1 MSLLA
6 IQLPPRPRPPAAP
19 AGADTPPAEFDYVFT
34 ADRKTVSAT
43 GRATPAR
50 LPKADIV
57 VAVMADT
64 DVSWHRLTLPKAPR
78 ARLRAALGALLEE
91 TLLDDEDITHLA
103 LAPKATAGQ
112 SVWLAAV
119 RKPWLKALLE
129 TLESGGVPVE
139 RVMPASSPDDGPRV
153 HFFLDGPAES
163 SLTLAIAHADGATT
177 VRANGTLARTLLP
190 TGGAKVRW
198 TATPAAAAAAE
209 RWLGGPVA
217 LRTEAE
223 RTLRATRTP
232 WNLRQFDLAPKNR
245 GSLVLREAWR
255 SFVSEDWRAVR
266 WGVAALAGAS
276 VLGLNLAAWRQ
287 EKVIEAKRAEMTALL
302 RASHPGVRAVI
313 DAPAQMLRETE
324 RLRAAAGKPGDTD
337 LEVLLGAAAAAWPD
351 GQGPV
356 QTLKFESG
364 RLVLAAPGWGEPQLA
379 QFRDRLRTVGLEV
392 EMSEGRVTLGR
403 NARGV
408 S

>member
-6 IQLPPRPRPPAAP
+6 IQLPARPRPPSAP
-19 AGADTPPAEFDYVFT
+19 AGADTPPAEFDYVLSP
-34 ADRKTVSAT
+34 DRRSVGAT

-64 DVSWHRLTLPKAPR
+64 DVSWHRVTVPKAPR
-78 ARLRAALGALLEE
+78 ARLRAALGALLED
-91 TLLDDEDITHLA
+91 TLLDDDETTHLA
-103 LAPKATAGQ
+103 LAPKAAAGQ
-112 SVWLAAV
+112 NVWVAAV
-119 RKPWLKALLE
+119 RRPWLKALLD
-129 TLESGGVPVE
+129 TLESAGVPVE

-153 HFFLDGPAES
+153 HFFTDGPAEG
-163 SLTLAIAHADGATT
+163 SLTLAIAHADGAAT

-190 TGGAKVRW
+190 AGGAKVRW

-217 LRTEAE
+217 LRTEPE
-223 RTLRATRTP
+223 RTLRATRTA

-245 GSLVLREAWR
+245 GMLVLREGWR
-255 SFVSEDWRAVR
+255 AFVSEDWRSVR
-266 WGVAALAGAS
+266 WGLAALAGAS

-287 EKVIEAKRAEMTALL
+287 EQVIDAKRAEMTALL
-302 RASHPGVRAVI
+302 RATHPGVRAVI

-356 QTLKFESG
+356 QTLKFEGG

-379 QFRDRLRTVGLEV
+379 QFRDRLRPVGLDV
-392 EMSEGRVTLGR
+392 EMAEGRVTLLR
-403 NARGV
+403 SARGV

>member
-6 IQLPPRPRPPAAP
+6 IQLPARPRPPSAP
-19 AGADTPPAEFDYVFT
+19 AGADTPPAEFDYVLSP
-34 ADRKTVSAT
+34 DRRTVGAT

-64 DVSWHRLTLPKAPR
+64 DVSWHRVTVPKAPR
-78 ARLRAALGALLEE
+78 ARLRAALGALLED
-91 TLLDDEDITHLA
+91 TLLDDDETTHLA
-103 LAPKATAGQ
+103 LAPKAAAGQ
-112 SVWLAAV
+112 NVWVAAV
-119 RKPWLKALLE
+119 RRPWLKALLD
-129 TLESGGVPVE
+129 TLESAGVPVE

-153 HFFLDGPAES
+153 HFFTDGPAEG
-163 SLTLAIAHADGATT
+163 SLTLAIAHADGAAT

-190 TGGAKVRW
+190 SGGAKVRW

-217 LRTEAE
+217 LRTEPE
-223 RTLRATRTP
+223 RTLRATRTS

-245 GSLVLREAWR
+245 GMLALREGWR
-255 SFVSEDWRAVR
+255 SFVSEDWRSVR
-266 WGVAALAGAS
+266 WGLATLAGAS

-287 EKVIEAKRAEMTALL
+287 EQVIDAKRAEMTALL
-302 RASHPGVRAVI
+302 RAAHPGVRAVI

-356 QTLKFESG
+356 QTLKFEGG

-379 QFRDRLRTVGLEV
+379 QFRDRLRPVGLDV
-392 EMSEGRVTLGR
+392 EMAEGRVTLLR
-403 NARGV
+403 SARGV